1 MSTTAKKEP
10 PEYLRTARE
19 KAGCS
24 SRSTAAM
31 KVPYSP
37 ETIGRHERGEVD
49 IAPADAVTYAEGYK
63 APDILYRYCSDC
75 PVGRKTG
82 RTATDRPL
90 PYATLR
96 VRRMVEDAQA
106 VTAVLEKIA
115 LDGEVDQAEREDF
128 RRAVTFLGLVQ
139 ESITDILLFGATL
152 EITKTATA
160 GPRQPG

>member
-1 MSTTAKKEP
+1 
-10 PEYLRTARE
+10 
-19 KAGCS
+19 
-24 SRSTAAM
+24 M

-49 IAPADAVTYAEGYK
+49 IAPADAVFYADGYQ

-75 PVGRKTG
+75 PVGQKTG
-82 RTATDRPL
+82 RKATDRPL

-115 LDGEVDQAEREDF
+115 LDGQVDQAEREDF
-128 RRAVTFLGLVQ
+128 RRAITFLGMVQ

-152 EITKTATA
+152 DITKTATE
-160 GPRQPG
+160 GPRQPR